1 MPHLGVVQTTDE
13 PLKSVL
19 AVLPWRDTSAS
30 SGARHG
36 KQQDLLNYQASTR
49 GLIYGWPS
57 HTAPSGSIERPWEVD
72 DGHVSR

>member
-30 SGARHG
+30 SGARPG

-49 GLIYGWPS
+49 GLIHGRPS
-57 HTAPSGSIERPWEVD
+57 HTEPTGSMERPWGVD